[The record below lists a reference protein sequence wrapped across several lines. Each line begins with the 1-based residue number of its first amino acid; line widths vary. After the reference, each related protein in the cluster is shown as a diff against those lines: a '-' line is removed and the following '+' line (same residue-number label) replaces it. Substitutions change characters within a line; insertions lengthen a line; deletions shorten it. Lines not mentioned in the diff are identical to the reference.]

1 MKREEMQE
9 RLKHP
14 VENMISYLKTM
25 GHLTF
30 EDRPFCEADALILSQ
45 LSYMQFPGFVPPPEK
60 NQRNVGLL
68 DFYDYYDKDEYYQD
82 IHHAKKNREYYQ
94 ALLVSDRFR
103 NTRANYYVNKIGKV
117 EESQFCA
124 ITFFLENGLVYV
136 AFRGTDDNI
145 IGWKEDFNMAFLA
158 PVPAQKKA
166 MQYLNEIGK
175 MIPGPLMVGGHSKG
189 GNLAV
194 YAAMRCDPTI
204 QKRITAIYSHDGP
217 GFRMETFKTAEYA
230 R

>member
-103 NTRANYYVNKIGKV
+103 NTRANYYVNKIV
-117 EESQFCA
+117 FYCLSYNYVVFY
-124 ITFFLENGLVYV
+124 ENNVAHHGL
-136 AFRGTDDNI
+136 I
-145 IGWKEDFNMAFLA
+145 
-158 PVPAQKKA
+158 
-166 MQYLNEIGK
+166 
-175 MIPGPLMVGGHSKG
+175 
-189 GNLAV
+189 
-194 YAAMRCDPTI
+194 
-204 QKRITAIYSHDGP
+204 
-217 GFRMETFKTAEYA
+217 
-230 R
+230 